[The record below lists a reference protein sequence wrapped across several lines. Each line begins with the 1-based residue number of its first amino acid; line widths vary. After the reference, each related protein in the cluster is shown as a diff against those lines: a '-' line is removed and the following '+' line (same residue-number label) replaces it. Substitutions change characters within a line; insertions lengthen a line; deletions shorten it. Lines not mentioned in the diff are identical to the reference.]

1 MNDIRIPWF
10 LERTLAMKS
19 RARFGNMVWGFL
31 VMVFLLSSCSSTP
44 PVAYYTLNTLPEMQ
58 REIPTAIMDDTIAI
72 GVGPVEFPKF
82 LHRPQIVT
90 RKSQNQIEVSE
101 FHRWAGSFPGDF
113 SRVLAKNISILLP
126 TNRVAVYPWGEHFSP
141 TYRIKLEVEQFDG
154 QLGERVV
161 LDVTW
166 MVTDQEGTNKLLV
179 RKSLMEEP
187 VADKTYEALVVA
199 ESNALATLSRTIVE
213 EIRRLGTP

>member
-1 MNDIRIPWF
+1 
-10 LERTLAMKS
+10 MKN
-19 RARFGNMVWGFL
+19 RARFGNMGWA
-31 VMVFLLSSCSSTP
+31 FLLLVFFLAACSSTP

-58 REIPTAIMDDTIAI
+58 QEIPAAVMDDTLAI

-82 LHRPQIVT
+82 LDRPQIVT

-126 TNRVAVYPWGEHFSP
+126 TDRVAVYPWGEQFSP
-141 TYRIKLEVEQFDG
+141 TYQIKLEVEQFDG
-154 QLGERVV
+154 QLGEGVV

-166 MVTDQEGTNKLLV
+166 VVTDQEATNKLVV
-179 RKSLMEEP
+179 RKSRIEE
-187 VADKTYEALVVA
+187 AALDETYEALVEA
-199 ESNALATLSRTIVE
+199 KSNGLATLSRTIVE
-213 EIRRLGTP
+213 ELRKLGK

>member
-1 MNDIRIPWF
+1 
-10 LERTLAMKS
+10 LLT
-19 RARFGNMVWGFL
+19 
-31 VMVFLLSSCSSTP
+31 VFFVAACSSTP

-58 REIPTAIMDDTIAI
+58 QEIPAAVMDDTLAI

-82 LHRPQIVT
+82 LDRPQIVT

-126 TNRVAVYPWGEHFSP
+126 SDRVAVYPWGEQFSP
-141 TYRIKLEVEQFDG
+141 TYRVKLDVEQFDG
-154 QLGERVV
+154 QVGERVV

-166 MVTDQEGTNKLLV
+166 MVTDQEGTNQLVV
-179 RKSLMEEP
+179 RKSLIEEP
-187 VADKTYEALVVA
+187 VSDKTYEALVVA
-199 ESNALATLSRTIVE
+199 ESNALVTLSRTIVE
-213 EIRRLGTP
+213 EIRKLGE

>member
-1 MNDIRIPWF
+1 
-10 LERTLAMKS
+10 MKNK
-19 RARFGNMVWGFL
+19 ARFGNIGWAL
-31 VMVFLLSSCSSTP
+31 LLTVFFVAACSSTP

-58 REIPTAIMDDTIAI
+58 QEIPAAVMDDTLAI

-82 LHRPQIVT
+82 LDRPQIVT

-126 TNRVAVYPWGEHFSP
+126 SDRVAVYPWGEQFSP
-141 TYRIKLEVEQFDG
+141 TYRVKLDVEQFDG

-166 MVTDQEGTNKLLV
+166 MVTDQEGTDKLVV
-179 RKSLMEEP
+179 RKSLIEEP
-187 VADKTYEALVVA
+187 VSDKTYEALVVA
-199 ESNALATLSRTIVE
+199 DSNALVTLSRTIVE
-213 EIRRLGTP
+213 EIRKLGTP

>member
-1 MNDIRIPWF
+1 
-10 LERTLAMKS
+10 MKN
-19 RARFGNMVWGFL
+19 RARFGSMGWSFL
-31 VMVFLLSSCSSTP
+31 FLVFLLGACSSTP

-58 REIPTAIMDDTIAI
+58 QEIPAAVMDDTLAI

-82 LHRPQIVT
+82 LDRPQIVT

-126 TNRVAVYPWGEHFSP
+126 SDRVAVYPWGEQFSP
-141 TYRIKLEVEQFDG
+141 TYRLKLDVEQFDG

-166 MVTDQEGTNKLLV
+166 MVTDQEGTNKLVV
-179 RKSLMEEP
+179 RKSLIEEP
-187 VADKTYEALVVA
+187 VSDKTYEALVVA
-199 ESNALATLSRTIVE
+199 ESNAMVTLSRTIVE
-213 EIRRLGTP
+213 EIRKLGTP

>member
-1 MNDIRIPWF
+1 
-10 LERTLAMKS
+10 MKN
-19 RARFGNMVWGFL
+19 RARFGNMGL
-31 VMVFLLSSCSSTP
+31 AFLLPVFFLAACSTTP

-58 REIPTAIMDDTIAI
+58 QEIPAAVLDDTLAI

-82 LHRPQIVT
+82 LDRPQIVT

-126 TNRVAVYPWGEHFSP
+126 SDRVAVYPWGEQFSP
-141 TYRIKLEVEQFDG
+141 TYRVKLDVEQFDG

-161 LDVTW
+161 LEVTW
-166 MVTDQEGTNKLLV
+166 MVMDQEGTNKLLV
-179 RKSLMEEP
+179 RRSLIEEP
-187 VADKTYEALVVA
+187 VPDNNYEALVVA
-199 ESNALATLSRTIVE
+199 ESNALVTLSRTIVE
-213 EIRRLGTP
+213 EIRKLGTP

>member
-1 MNDIRIPWF
+1 
-10 LERTLAMKS
+10 MKN
-19 RARFGNMVWGFL
+19 RARFGNRGWA
-31 VMVFLLSSCSSTP
+31 FLLLVFFLAACSSTP

-58 REIPTAIMDDTIAI
+58 QEIPAAVMDDTLAI

-82 LHRPQIVT
+82 LDRPQIVT

-126 TNRVAVYPWGEHFSP
+126 SDRVAVYPWGEQFSP
-141 TYRIKLEVEQFDG
+141 TYRVKLDVEQFDG
-154 QLGERVV
+154 QVGERVV

-166 MVTDQEGTNKLLV
+166 MVTDQEGTNKLVV
-179 RKSLMEEP
+179 RKSLIEEP
-187 VADKTYEALVVA
+187 VSDKTYEALVVA
-199 ESNALATLSRTIVE
+199 ESNALVTLSRTIVE
-213 EIRRLGTP
+213 EIRKLGE

>member
-1 MNDIRIPWF
+1 
-10 LERTLAMKS
+10 MKN
-19 RARFGNMVWGFL
+19 RARFGNRGWA
-31 VMVFLLSSCSSTP
+31 FLLTVFFVAACSSTP

-58 REIPTAIMDDTIAI
+58 QEIPAAVMDDTLAI

-82 LHRPQIVT
+82 LDRPQIVT

-126 TNRVAVYPWGEHFSP
+126 SDRVAVYPWGEQFSP
-141 TYRIKLEVEQFDG
+141 TYRVKLDVEQFDG

-166 MVTDQEGTNKLLV
+166 MVTDQEGTNQLVV
-179 RKSLMEEP
+179 RKSLIEEP
-187 VADKTYEALVVA
+187 VSDKTYEALVVA
-199 ESNALATLSRTIVE
+199 ESNALVTLSRTIVE
-213 EIRRLGTP
+213 EIRKLGE

>member
-1 MNDIRIPWF
+1 
-10 LERTLAMKS
+10 MKN
-19 RARFGNMVWGFL
+19 RARFGNIGWA
-31 VMVFLLSSCSSTP
+31 FLLLVFFLAACSSTP

-58 REIPTAIMDDTIAI
+58 QEIPAAVMDDTLAI

-82 LHRPQIVT
+82 LDRPQIVT

-126 TNRVAVYPWGEHFSP
+126 SDRVAVYPWGEQFSP
-141 TYRIKLEVEQFDG
+141 TYRVKLDVEQFDG

-161 LDVTW
+161 LEVTW
-166 MVTDQEGTNKLLV
+166 MVTDQEGTNQLVV
-179 RKSLMEEP
+179 RKSLIEEP
-187 VADKTYEALVVA
+187 VSDKTYEALVVA
-199 ESNALATLSRTIVE
+199 ESNALVTLSRTIVE
-213 EIRRLGTP
+213 EIRKLGE

>member
-1 MNDIRIPWF
+1 
-10 LERTLAMKS
+10 MKN
-19 RARFGNMVWGFL
+19 RARLGNMAWGFVL
-31 VMVFLLSSCSSTP
+31 MVFFVAACSSTP
-44 PVAYYTLNTLPEMQ
+44 PVAYYTLNTLPERQ
-58 REIPTAIMDDTIAI
+58 QEIPAAVIDNTIAI

-126 TNRVAVYPWGEHFSP
+126 TDRVAVYPWGDQFSP
-141 TYRIKLEVEQFDG
+141 TYQIKLEVEQFDG
-154 QLGERVV
+154 QLGESVV

-166 MVTDQEGTNKLLV
+166 MVTNQEGTNTLMV
-179 RKSLMEEP
+179 RKSRVEEA
-187 VADKTYEALVVA
+187 VSDETYEALVEA
-199 ESNALATLSRTIVE
+199 KSNAVVTLSRTIVE
-213 EIRRLGTP
+213 ELRILGK

>member
-1 MNDIRIPWF
+1 
-10 LERTLAMKS
+10 MKN
-19 RARFGNMVWGFL
+19 RARFGNIGWA
-31 VMVFLLSSCSSTP
+31 FLLLVFFVAACSTTP

-58 REIPTAIMDDTIAI
+58 QEIPAAVMDDTLAI

-82 LHRPQIVT
+82 LDRPQIVT

-126 TNRVAVYPWGEHFSP
+126 SDRVAVYPWGEQFSP
-141 TYRIKLEVEQFDG
+141 TYRVKLDVEQFDG

-166 MVTDQEGTNKLLV
+166 MVTDQEGTNKLVV
-179 RKSLMEEP
+179 RKSLIEEP
-187 VADKTYEALVVA
+187 VSDKTYEALVVA
-199 ESNALATLSRTIVE
+199 ESNALVTLSRTIVE
-213 EIRRLGTP
+213 EIRRLGK

>member
-1 MNDIRIPWF
+1 
-10 LERTLAMKS
+10 MKN
-19 RARFGNMVWGFL
+19 RARFGSMGWSFL
-31 VMVFLLSSCSSTP
+31 FLVFLLGACSSTP

-58 REIPTAIMDDTIAI
+58 QEIPAAVMDDTLAI

-82 LHRPQIVT
+82 LDRPQIVT

-126 TNRVAVYPWGEHFSP
+126 TDRVAVYPWGEQFSP
-141 TYRIKLEVEQFDG
+141 TYRIKLNVEQFDG
-154 QLGERVV
+154 RLGERVV
-161 LDVTW
+161 LEVTW

-179 RKSLMEEP
+179 RRSLIEEP
-187 VADKTYEALVVA
+187 VPDNNYEALVVA
-199 ESNALATLSRTIVE
+199 ESNALVTLSRTIVE
-213 EIRRLGTP
+213 EIRRLGK

>member
-1 MNDIRIPWF
+1 
-10 LERTLAMKS
+10 MKN
-19 RARFGNMVWGFL
+19 RARFGSMGL
-31 VMVFLLSSCSSTP
+31 AFLLLVFFLAACSTTP

-58 REIPTAIMDDTIAI
+58 QEIPAAVMDDTIAI

-82 LHRPQIVT
+82 LDRPQIVT

-126 TNRVAVYPWGEHFSP
+126 TDRVAVYPWGDQFSP

-161 LDVTW
+161 LEVTW
-166 MVTDQEGTNKLLV
+166 MVTDQEGTNRLLV
-179 RKSLMEEP
+179 RKSLIEEP
-187 VADKTYEALVVA
+187 VPDNNYEALVVA

>member
-1 MNDIRIPWF
+1 MGW
-10 LERTLAMKS
+10 A
-19 RARFGNMVWGFL
+19 
-31 VMVFLLSSCSSTP
+31 FLLLVFFLAACSSTP

-58 REIPTAIMDDTIAI
+58 QEIPAEVMDDTIAI

-82 LHRPQIVT
+82 LDRPQIVT

-126 TNRVAVYPWGEHFSP
+126 TDRVAVYPWGEQFSP
-141 TYRIKLEVEQFDG
+141 TYQIKLEVEQFDG
-154 QLGERVV
+154 QLGESVV
-161 LDVTW
+161 LEVTW

-179 RKSLMEEP
+179 RKTRIEE
-187 VADKTYEALVVA
+187 ATLYETYEALVEA
-199 ESNALATLSRTIVE
+199 KSNGLATLSRAIVE
-213 EIRRLGTP
+213 ELRKLGK

>member
-1 MNDIRIPWF
+1 
-10 LERTLAMKS
+10 MKN
-19 RARFGNMVWGFL
+19 RARFGNIGWA
-31 VMVFLLSSCSSTP
+31 FLLLVFFVAACSTTP

-58 REIPTAIMDDTIAI
+58 QEIPAAVMDDTLAI

-82 LHRPQIVT
+82 LDRPQIVT

-126 TNRVAVYPWGEHFSP
+126 SDRVAVYPWGEQFSP
-141 TYRIKLEVEQFDG
+141 TYRVKLDVEQFDG

-179 RKSLMEEP
+179 RKSLIEEP
-187 VADKTYEALVVA
+187 VSDETYKALVVA

-213 EIRRLGTP
+213 EIRKLGTP